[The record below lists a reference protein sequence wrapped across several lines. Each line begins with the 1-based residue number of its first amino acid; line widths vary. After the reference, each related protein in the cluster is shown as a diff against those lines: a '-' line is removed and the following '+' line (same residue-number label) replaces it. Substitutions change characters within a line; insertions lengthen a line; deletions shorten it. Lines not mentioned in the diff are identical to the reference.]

1 MRRPPTIGLAFTSA
15 LLLFANWHLRAQAT
29 GTPALARQTAS
40 ANASP
45 GNVRKGLC
53 TVLMFG
59 GDQTSMDQLDR
70 LSHDPNGDVA
80 AEALRAKEA
89 IRVRTDAASTAPTPG
104 SH

>member
-1 MRRPPTIGLAFTSA
+1 
-15 LLLFANWHLRAQAT
+15 
-29 GTPALARQTAS
+29 
-40 ANASP
+40 
-45 GNVRKGLC
+45 
-53 TVLMFG
+53 
-59 GDQTSMDQLDR
+59 MDQLDR